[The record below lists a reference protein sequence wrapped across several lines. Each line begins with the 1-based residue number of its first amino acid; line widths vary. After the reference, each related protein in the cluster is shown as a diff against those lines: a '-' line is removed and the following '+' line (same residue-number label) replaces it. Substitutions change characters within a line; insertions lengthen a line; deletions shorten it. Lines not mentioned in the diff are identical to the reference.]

1 VPSELTSGQFYRAK
15 VARVD
20 VEACRAYVDIGT
32 PRHALLSLSP
42 GQTLKDGSEIVVCI
56 EQLPT
61 AEMPPPRHVRVRLVV
76 ATQLDQQPLDLRPK
90 PLHVRRGPQSMQQ
103 QLLAILL
110 IAVSMSTL
118 WWWKY

>member
-1 VPSELTSGQFYRAK
+1 MSSELISGQFYRAK
-15 VARVD
+15 VARID

-32 PRHALLSLSP
+32 PRHALLQLP
-42 GQTLKDGSEIVVCI
+42 QDHPLQENSEIVVCI

-76 ATQLDQQPLDLRPK
+76 ATPLDLQPIDLRPK

-118 WWWKY
+118 WCWKY